1 MNVLFSR
8 TAWEQY
14 KNWQARDD
22 KVVERIHELIKGIQ
36 RDPYKGIGKPE
47 PLRQNLQ
54 GYWSRRI
61 TSRHRLVYRI
71 RSVKKEVQQMEILT
85 CEFHYNK

>member
-1 MNVLFSR
+1 MKVLFSR

-14 KNWQARDD
+14 KNWQNNDEKIGHRINEFI
-22 KVVERIHELIKGIQ
+22 KVIQ

-47 PLRQNLQ
+47 PLRQNLK

-61 TSRHRLVYRI
+61 TREHRLIYRI
-71 RSVKKEVQQMEILT
+71 VEDYNNTKRMEILT
-85 CEFHYNK
+85 CQFHY